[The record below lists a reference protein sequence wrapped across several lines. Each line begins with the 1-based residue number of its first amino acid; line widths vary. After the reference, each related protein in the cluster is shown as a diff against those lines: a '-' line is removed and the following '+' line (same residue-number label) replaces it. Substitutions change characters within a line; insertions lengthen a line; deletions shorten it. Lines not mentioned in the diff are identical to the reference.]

1 MYLRGTTR
9 RTLGQ
14 DYATELAATLTEPIP
29 VLGGLSPLWAAGLGL
44 FALAFILSAG
54 GKQVRKVKKA
64 LRKRRLKKER
74 IDSLKQEIRSLN

>member
-14 DYATELAATLTEPIP
+14 ETELTEPIP

-64 LRKRRLKKER
+64 LRKRRRLKKER